1 VSAPE
6 GIPADGTSAALR
18 WLRRNLFRSPVDAL
32 ITIVSGLVVGYL
44 LYRALRFVFVTGRW
58 DIVRVNLSRFMIG
71 NYPRDELWRIVIIVL
86 AVACFLGLALGNGTK
101 RLRLEHGPPTPVRW
115 TRRARDLGVRLW
127 PLILGALLLL
137 AMAETVLPWLLVVAI
152 VATSAV
158 SMLIGERI
166 PDRVIVW
173 TLFGA
178 TIVGALLVW
187 VPNEPVKAVLV
198 AIVAAAT
205 VAGGLRLAQPP
216 AVVAWVLLGGASGL
230 IALRADLSTWMKVVV
245 LGLVGLLTVAAVLR
259 MHQLPVSVPFWLVLG
274 GLVLTISAVRLL
286 TRPVGWDGWGGLM
299 MNLFLAIAGI
309 SLCFPL
315 GVLLALGRQAGNPT
329 SSVTGGII
337 TALVLGGI
345 PLAVAIV
352 RGINFGDSLTV
363 TLLIAAAGF
372 AAFGF
377 FAGQRSTLPL
387 LRAVSVGYIELI
399 RGMPLYVLLL
409 ISFAALVF
417 FFPEDFN
424 TPGLVVRA
432 IVVFTL
438 FTAAYVA
445 EIVRGGLQ
453 SLPKGQTEAA
463 QALGLSPVKTTF
475 LIVLPQ
481 ALRNVIPALVGQFIS
496 LFKDTTLAGAAMGF
510 GDMLNIGEA
519 IRSQDAFAGAR
530 LIPET
535 TTFVMLVFWVGCIT
549 MSRESQRLERKLG
562 VGTR

>member
-1 VSAPE
+1 MSERV
-6 GIPADGTSAALR
+6 GNPAVL
-18 WLRRNLFRSPVDAL
+18 WLRRNLFRSPVDGL
-32 ITIVSGLVVGYL
+32 VTVVSSLVVGYVV
-44 LYRALRFVFVTGRW
+44 YRALRFVLVTGRW
-58 DIVRVNLSRFMIG
+58 DIVRVNLDRFMIG
-71 NYPRDELWRIVIIVL
+71 NYPADELWRIVVAL
-86 AVACFLGLALGNGTK
+86 VGVACLLGLAVGNGVK
-101 RLRLEHGPPTPVRW
+101 RGQIEHGRSPSVPVVQ
-115 TRRARDLGVRLW
+115 RARDLAARLW
-127 PLILGALLLL
+127 PLILGLLLL
-137 AMAETVLPWLLVVAI
+137 LSMAETVMPWLLVGAVVGAMVVGRLVA
-152 VATSAV
+152 
-158 SMLIGERI
+158 ERL
-166 PDRVIVW
+166 PDRLIVW
-173 TLFGA
+173 TLFGITVA
-178 TIVGALLVW
+178 GVLLVW
-187 VPNEPVKAVLV
+187 VPNEPIKAVLV
-198 AIVAAAT
+198 GIVAIAT
-205 VAGGLRLAQPP
+205 IGGATLLAEPPSLAVWLLVAGTIGLIVLRGDTVIWLKVPMLAAVALIPLA
-216 AVVAWVLLGGASGL
+216 AVVRS
-230 IALRADLSTWMKVVV
+230 RPF
-245 LGLVGLLTVAAVLR
+245 
-259 MHQLPVSVPFWLVLG
+259 PVSVPFWLVLG
-274 GLVLTISAVRLL
+274 GFVLSISAVRLL

-329 SSVTGGII
+329 ASLTGGVV
-337 TALVLGGI
+337 TAIVLGGI
-345 PLAVAIV
+345 PLAVAIL
-352 RGINFGDSLTV
+352 RGIDLGEWMTRI
-363 TLLIAAAGF
+363 LLVAALGF
-372 AAFGF
+372 AVFGF
-377 FAGQRSTLPL
+377 LAGRTSTLPL
-387 LRAVSVGYIELI
+387 LRVVSVGYIELI

-417 FFPEDFN
+417 FFPQDFN

-463 QALGLSPVKTTF
+463 QALGLTPTRTTF

-519 IRSQDAFAGAR
+519 IRSQEVFAGAR

-535 TTFVMLVFWVGCIT
+535 TTFVMMVFWVGCIT